1 MKAVLRRVLVI
12 GVLSGLAA
20 AGPLRGEAKAI
31 DAGAWTRG
39 PDLFDGH
46 VAHTATLLNDGR
58 VLIAGG
64 TGVDGVAR
72 ANCELFDPKANRWI
86 RAPGMI
92 DARAG
97 HAATLLSDG
106 SVLVTGGETG
116 LGIFP
121 IESLASAEIYHPTSN
136 SWTAAAAMHVPRRMH
151 SSFRL
156 HDGRVLVVSGTN
168 EAPASPLPAVQ
179 QVQAEVYDPQRDS
192 WAFAGA
198 GLPPLNGQAATLMPD
213 GMVLVTGGSTDKGFA
228 TTGAELF
235 DPSTKRWQST
245 TWPMATPRYGH
256 TATLLPDGK
265 VLLTGGYSTQPQP
278 AGGLAY
284 PVSELLTT
292 SEIFDL
298 RGNPG
303 VRMGYSG
310 ILRFEHSATLL
321 WNGTVLVV
329 GSAYASDA
337 DSQIFDP
344 KNTEQWV
351 STGMPMD
358 RYLHTATVLS
368 DGRVLVA
375 GGFGVGSPTTTW
387 MFSAVPGRSARSGYP
402 LVLLAAGLLLALMIA
417 ISVVATSGRLAR
429 RPAAT
434 IRHDDSTWIDS

>member
-1 MKAVLRRVLVI
+1 MI
-12 GVLSGLAA
+12 GVLSGLVA
-20 AGPLRGEAKAI
+20 AGPLRAEAKAI
-31 DAGAWTRG
+31 DAGSWTRG
-39 PDLFDGH
+39 PDLLDGH

-72 ANCELFDPKANRWI
+72 ASSELFDPKANRWTP
-86 RAPGMI
+86 ALSMI
-92 DARAG
+92 HARAG
-97 HAATLLSDG
+97 HAAALLSDG

-156 HDGRVLVVSGTN
+156 HDGRVLVVGGTN
-168 EAPASPLPAVQ
+168 EAPASPLPPVE

-198 GLPPLNGQAATLMPD
+198 GLPPLSGQAATLMPD
-213 GMVLVTGGSTDKGFA
+213 GMVLVTGGLTDKGFA
-228 TTGAELF
+228 TTGAEVF
-235 DPSTKRWQST
+235 DPSIHRWQPT

-256 TATLLPDGK
+256 TATLLPEGK
-265 VLLTGGYSTQPQP
+265 LLLTGGYSTQPQP
-278 AGGLAY
+278 SGGLAY

-321 WNGTVLVV
+321 RNGTVLVV
-329 GSAYASDA
+329 GSAYASNA

-344 KNTEQWV
+344 KNTGPWV
-351 STGMPMD
+351 STGLAMD
-358 RYLHTATVLS
+358 RCLHTATVLT

-387 MFSAVPGRSARSGYP
+387 MFSAVPGRSAQSGYP
-402 LVLLAAGLLLALMIA
+402 VVLLAAGLLLALLIA
-417 ISVVATSGRLAR
+417 ISVVAASGRLAR
-429 RPAAT
+429 HPAAT
-434 IRHDDSTWIDS
+434 IPDDDSKWIDS

>member
-1 MKAVLRRVLVI
+1 MLRRVLVI
-12 GVLSGLAA
+12 GVMSGLAA
-20 AGPLRGEAKAI
+20 AGPLRPEAKAI
-31 DAGAWTRG
+31 DASAWTRG
-39 PDLFDGH
+39 PDLLDGH

-64 TGVDGVAR
+64 TRVDGVAR
-72 ANCELFDPKANRWI
+72 ASSELFDPKANRWTP
-86 RAPGMI
+86 APRMI
-92 DARAG
+92 HARAG
-97 HAATLLSDG
+97 HAAALLSDG

-156 HDGRVLVVSGTN
+156 HDGRVLVVGGTN
-168 EAPASPLPAVQ
+168 EAPASPLPAVE

-198 GLPPLNGQAATLMPD
+198 GLPPLSGQAATLMPD
-213 GMVLVTGGSTDKGFA
+213 GVVLVTGGSTDQGFA

-235 DPSTKRWQST
+235 DPSIHRWQPT

-256 TATLLPDGK
+256 TATLLADGK

-278 AGGLAY
+278 SGGFAY

-321 WNGTVLVV
+321 RNGTVLVV
-329 GSAYASDA
+329 GSAYASNA

-351 STGMPMD
+351 STGLAMD
-358 RYLHTATVLS
+358 RYLHTATTLA
-368 DGRVLVA
+368 DGRVLIA
-375 GGFGVGSPTTTW
+375 GGFGIGSPGTAW
-387 MFSAVPGRSARSGYP
+387 IFSATPRVSASSAYP
-402 LVLLAAGLLLALMIA
+402 SVLLAAGVLLMVLVTIGFA
-417 ISVVATSGRLAR
+417 ATSRRRAR
-429 RPAAT
+429 RPTAAT
-434 IRHDDSTWIDS
+434 REDDSKWIDS